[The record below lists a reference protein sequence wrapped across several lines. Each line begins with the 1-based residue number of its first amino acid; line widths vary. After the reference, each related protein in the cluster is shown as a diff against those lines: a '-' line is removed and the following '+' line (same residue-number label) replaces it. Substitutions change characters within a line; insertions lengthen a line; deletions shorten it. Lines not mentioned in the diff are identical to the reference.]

1 MILFQKVHND
11 YRGQHT
17 VELALLIALIVVALA
32 AALHAFLPP
41 FANGFDGMAQAIF
54 GPIP

>member
-41 FANGFDGMAQAIF
+41 FAKGFDGMAQAIF